1 MYHGRFNG
9 THYEIGLKWG
19 GLLLKNGKK
28 LLDGVPFPITEER
41 IKFSRRCIPSYEQY
55 FPEVLEEIEGIAA
68 GQKIASEKLMAV
80 LLSMYCIMPEQ
91 KCSCVAFK
99 NENHIILARNS
110 DFLTEIDK
118 LYMNCIYKIKKPAAF
133 GPPYSFQ
140 GNTTAFVEME
150 DGVNERGLAIGLTAV
165 WPSVLGAGLNAGMIL
180 RYGLERCATVP
191 EFTEALKALP
201 IASSQTFT
209 AADRQGNAAV
219 IECNAE
225 QTEIR
230 YQDEEHPF
238 VSAVNSFHLDSM
250 KHFNNTQIDNWNAE
264 ERYQTIQRAFEAED
278 KRDPEFAKKILSGW
292 FGFMCRYERATG
304 KDTVWSVIYD
314 LKELEIYRCEGNPSR
329 RKFIRDKRF
338 ALLP

>member
-28 LLDGVPFPITEER
+28 LLDGVPFPITE
-41 IKFSRRCIPSYEQY
+41 
-55 FPEVLEEIEGIAA
+55 EVLEEIEGIAA

-110 DFLTEIDK
+110 DFLTEIEK

-150 DGVNERGLAIGLTAV
+150 PGTVRHC
-165 WPSVLGAGLNAGMIL
+165 AG
-180 RYGLERCATVP
+180 
-191 EFTEALKALP
+191 
-201 IASSQTFT
+201 
-209 AADRQGNAAV
+209 
-219 IECNAE
+219 
-225 QTEIR
+225 
-230 YQDEEHPF
+230 
-238 VSAVNSFHLDSM
+238 
-250 KHFNNTQIDNWNAE
+250 
-264 ERYQTIQRAFEAED
+264 
-278 KRDPEFAKKILSGW
+278 
-292 FGFMCRYERATG
+292 
-304 KDTVWSVIYD
+304 
-314 LKELEIYRCEGNPSR
+314 IYRSFKGASDCLEPDLHRSR
-329 RKFIRDKRF
+329 QAGQCCRHRM
-338 ALLP
+338 

>member
-110 DFLTEIDK
+110 DFLTEIEK

-150 DGVNERGLAIGLTAV
+150 DGVNERGLAIGLTADRK
-165 WPSVLGAGLNAGMIL
+165 SV
-180 RYGLERCATVP
+180 V
-191 EFTEALKALP
+191 
-201 IASSQTFT
+201 
-209 AADRQGNAAV
+209 
-219 IECNAE
+219 
-225 QTEIR
+225 
-230 YQDEEHPF
+230 
-238 VSAVNSFHLDSM
+238 
-250 KHFNNTQIDNWNAE
+250 
-264 ERYQTIQRAFEAED
+264 
-278 KRDPEFAKKILSGW
+278 
-292 FGFMCRYERATG
+292 
-304 KDTVWSVIYD
+304 
-314 LKELEIYRCEGNPSR
+314 
-329 RKFIRDKRF
+329 
-338 ALLP
+338 

>member
-110 DFLTEIDK
+110 DFLTEIEK
-118 LYMNCIYKIKKPAAF
+118 LYMNCIYKI
-133 GPPYSFQ
+133 
-140 GNTTAFVEME
+140 
-150 DGVNERGLAIGLTAV
+150 I
-165 WPSVLGAGLNAGMIL
+165 
-180 RYGLERCATVP
+180 
-191 EFTEALKALP
+191 
-201 IASSQTFT
+201 
-209 AADRQGNAAV
+209 
-219 IECNAE
+219 
-225 QTEIR
+225 
-230 YQDEEHPF
+230 
-238 VSAVNSFHLDSM
+238 
-250 KHFNNTQIDNWNAE
+250 
-264 ERYQTIQRAFEAED
+264 
-278 KRDPEFAKKILSGW
+278 
-292 FGFMCRYERATG
+292 
-304 KDTVWSVIYD
+304 
-314 LKELEIYRCEGNPSR
+314 PSR
-329 RKFIRDKRF
+329 EIP
-338 ALLP
+338 LLL

>member
-110 DFLTEIDK
+110 DFL
-118 LYMNCIYKIKKPAAF
+118 
-133 GPPYSFQ
+133 
-140 GNTTAFVEME
+140 
-150 DGVNERGLAIGLTAV
+150 
-165 WPSVLGAGLNAGMIL
+165 
-180 RYGLERCATVP
+180 
-191 EFTEALKALP
+191 
-201 IASSQTFT
+201 
-209 AADRQGNAAV
+209 
-219 IECNAE
+219 
-225 QTEIR
+225 
-230 YQDEEHPF
+230 
-238 VSAVNSFHLDSM
+238 
-250 KHFNNTQIDNWNAE
+250 
-264 ERYQTIQRAFEAED
+264 RAFEAED
-278 KRDPEFAKKILSGW
+278 KRDPEFAKKILSGR

>member
-9 THYEIGLKWG
+9 THYEMGLKWG

-41 IKFSRRCIPSYEQY
+41 IEFSRRCIPSYEKY

-68 GQKIASEKLMAV
+68 GQEISSEKLLAV

-99 NENHIILARNS
+99 NDNHIILARNS
-110 DFLTEIDK
+110 DFLTEIEK
-118 LYMNCIYKIKKPAAF
+118 LYMNCIYKFKKPAAF

-165 WPSVLGAGLNAGMIL
+165 WPSVLGVGLNAGMIV
-180 RYGLERCATVP
+180 RYGLERCAAVP
-191 EFTEALKALP
+191 EFTEALRELP

-209 AADRQGNAAV
+209 AADRLGNVAV
-219 IECNAE
+219 IECNADKK
-225 QTEIR
+225 EIR
-230 YQDEEHPF
+230 YQDEEHHF

-250 KHFNNTQIDNWNAE
+250 KQFNNTQIDNWNAE
-264 ERYQTIQRAFEAED
+264 ERYQAIQRAFEAED
-278 KRDPEFAKKILSGW
+278 KRDPEFAKKILSGR
-292 FGFMCRYERATG
+292 FGFMCRYERDTG

-314 LKELEIYRCEGNPSR
+314 LKELAIYRCEGNPSR